1 MGCRPSDQSGI
12 HNEVVLSASVFLSL
26 ICLRGFISTL
36 FIFTVALEG
45 VSICA
50 LAWEYLRHI
59 RAASQW
65 RMGFGS
71 RADSRLLDSGSMR
84 EDCGGGW
91 GCFYRSIPSGRHI
104 ANWRL
109 S

>member
-12 HNEVVLSASVFLSL
+12 HKGSVLSASVFLSL
-26 ICLRGFISTL
+26 ICLRGSFSTL
-36 FIFTVALEG
+36 FTFTVALEG
-45 VSICA
+45 VLICA

-59 RAASQW
+59 RAAFQW
-65 RMGFGS
+65 RVDFGL
-71 RADSRLLDSGSMR
+71 RADSRFWTRDAC
-84 EDCGGGW
+84 EDCGGRSGW
-91 GCFYRSIPSGRHI
+91 FYRSIPSGRHI